1 MGTTAYIA
9 NNGNS
14 LYQCTIDSATGVF
27 SACSIINGAGNSY
40 LHGMA
45 VYGQWL
51 YVASGLNAP
60 IGLAVSANKV
70 SKCVFGPGGTPT
82 NCTTATTALNG
93 LNNVAGIVASGGY
106 IYLTQ
111 P

>member
-9 NNGNS
+9 NHGNS

-27 SACSIINGAGNSY
+27 SACSITNGAVNFY

-60 IGLAVSANKV
+60 IGLAGSANKV
-70 SKCVFGPGGTPT
+70 TMRLARVARPPI
-82 NCTTATTALNG
+82 AL
-93 LNNVAGIVASGGY
+93 
-106 IYLTQ
+106 
-111 P
+111 PPRRP